1 MECTVISDERGMII
15 AIGPAPGPVESSD
28 GDGPALW
35 HELLPLEGQTS
46 QVVDVSDDLLNDPE
60 QLANLH
66 QTHRLRGGKLEAV
79 DGLTTGQASE

>member
-1 MECTVISDERGMII
+1 MECTVISDERGVII

-28 GDGPALW
+28 GEGPALW

-46 QVVDVSDDLLNDPE
+46 QIVDVPDDLLSDPK

-66 QTHRLRGGKLEAV
+66 QTHRLRDGKVQAIGGLA
-79 DGLTTGQASE
+79 TG